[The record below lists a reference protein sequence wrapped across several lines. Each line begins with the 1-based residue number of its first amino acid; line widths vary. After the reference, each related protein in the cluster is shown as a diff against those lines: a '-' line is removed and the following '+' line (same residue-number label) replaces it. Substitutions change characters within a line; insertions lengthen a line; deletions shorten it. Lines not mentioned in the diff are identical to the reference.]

1 MQDVEHVVMTPFWHL
16 MQAAT
21 HCLKSFESYDGKRSL
36 SHLLVLPVTSL
47 AGEHETRIRAKPM
60 RTTMRRMR
68 PPKLEQPIKQVSSPR
83 TASPV
88 SRPEASL
95 TTRPSLEGDLHLGDK
110 ER

>member
-1 MQDVEHVVMTPFWHL
+1 
-16 MQAAT
+16 
-21 HCLKSFESYDGKRSL
+21 
-36 SHLLVLPVTSL
+36 
-47 AGEHETRIRAKPM
+47 M

-83 TASPV
+83 MASPV